1 MSAPADDD
9 GAALLAILRETI
21 RRDGPIGVERY
32 MQMCLAD
39 PVHGYWAKPRT
50 IGAGG
55 DFITAPEIAQ
65 VFGELIGLWCVD
77 AWERAGAPDPFLLV
91 ELGPGRGT
99 LMADALRAAKVRPQ
113 FLAAMRLHL
122 VEISRPLRE
131 AQEQRLGA
139 FHPLWHDDLTT
150 LPDGPALIVGN
161 EFLDA
166 LPIHQFQMTEQG
178 WRERGID
185 LVDEALAWTLLSP
198 GPQTGLL
205 QPAHRRA
212 KPGEIAEVCPAAL
225 SLAGTLGA
233 RMAEDGIAALFIDY
247 GPAASADGDSLQAVK
262 AHEFCDPL
270 ADVGAADLTA
280 HVDFAAIGHA
290 AREAGARVHG
300 AAAQA
305 AFLETLGIRT
315 RAALLSARAGEEDRA
330 AIAQTLTR
338 LIDPRQMGSLFKALA
353 IAHPDLQE
361 LAGFP

>member
-1 MSAPADDD
+1 MPHASALDLLKRRI
-9 GAALLAILRETI
+9 AAGGPVTVAEFMRHALAE
-21 RRDGPIGVERY
+21 
-32 MQMCLAD
+32 Q
-39 PVHGYWAKPRT
+39 
-50 IGAGG
+50 GAGYYATRDPLGSAG
-55 DFITAPEIAQ
+55 DFVTAPEISQ
-65 VFGELIGLWCVD
+65 MFGELVGLWCVD

-113 FLAAMRLHL
+113 FISAMRLHL
-122 VEISRPLRE
+122 VEISRPLRDVQE
-131 AQEQRLGA
+131 ARLGA

-150 LPDGPALIVGN
+150 LPEGPALMVGN

-185 LVDEALAWTLLSP
+185 LENDALAWTLLSP

-212 KPGEIAEVCPAAL
+212 KPGEIAEICPAAL
-225 SLAGTLGA
+225 SLAGALGA
-233 RMAEDGIAALFIDY
+233 RLAEDGIATLFIDY
-247 GPAASADGDSLQAVK
+247 GPAASAVGESLQAVK
-262 AHEFCDPL
+262 AHRFCDPL
-270 ADVGAADLTA
+270 TEVGAADLTA
-280 HVDFAAIGHA
+280 HVDFGAIANA

-300 AAAQA
+300 AVAQA
-305 AFLETLGIRT
+305 TFLETLGIRT
-315 RAALLSARAGEEDRA
+315 RAALLSAKAGEGDRA
-330 AIAQTLTR
+330 AIAQGMAR

-361 LAGFP
+361 LAGFS